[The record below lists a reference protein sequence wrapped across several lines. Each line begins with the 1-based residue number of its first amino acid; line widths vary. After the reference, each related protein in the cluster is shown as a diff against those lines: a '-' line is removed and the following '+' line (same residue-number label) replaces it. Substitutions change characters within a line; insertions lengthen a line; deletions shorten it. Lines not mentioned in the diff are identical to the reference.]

1 MEAVWSNDIESVLE
15 SIRINSVVLNNEHKK
30 RYIYL
35 KGFLRYFRIPII
47 VLSGVNSVLS
57 VGAQP
62 YLQQG
67 LISVSTCLVSLII
80 TIIGSI
86 ELYLSIQTQM
96 ENELSTS
103 KEFYL
108 LSIDIFKMLSLER
121 QHRTIEGKA
130 FLDDKFAIYEKLIE
144 QSNVVNKKIQDKLA
158 PLPPLNSVGTTDA
171 GSENSV

>member
-1 MEAVWSNDIESVLE
+1 MEASWSNDIESVLE
-15 SIRINSVVLNNEHKK
+15 NIRINSVIFNNEHKK
-30 RYIYL
+30 RFLYL

-47 VLSGVNSVLS
+47 ILSGCNSVLS
-57 VGAQP
+57 VGTQP

-67 LISVSTCLVSLII
+67 LISATTCLVSLII

-96 ENELSTS
+96 ENELTTS
-103 KEFYL
+103 KDFYL

-121 QHRTIEGKA
+121 SHRNVEGKV
-130 FLDDKFAIYEKLIE
+130 FLDEKFGIYEKLIE
-144 QSNVVNKKIQDKLA
+144 QSNIVNRRIHDKLA
-158 PLPPLNSVGTTDA
+158 PLPPLSVVGTEN

>member
-1 MEAVWSNDIESVLE
+1 MESTWSNDIESVLE
-15 SIRINSVVLNNEHKK
+15 NIRINSVVFNAEHKK
-30 RYIYL
+30 RYVYL
-35 KGFLRYFRIPII
+35 KGFLRYFKIPTI
-47 VLSGVNSVLS
+47 VLSGINSVIS
-57 VGAQP
+57 VGLQP

-67 LISVSTCLVSLII
+67 LISACTCIVSLII

-96 ENELSTS
+96 ENELTTS

-121 QHRTIEGKA
+121 NHRTIEGKT
-130 FLDDKFAIYEKLIE
+130 FLEDKFGIYEKLIE

-158 PLPPLNSVGTTDA
+158 PLPPLIAVGTTDG
-171 GSENSV
+171 GSDNSL